1 MRETLERE
9 DEQDAGDEIEKRDLV
24 RRQQLGGGLHYF
36 FGSFFLNISSMR
48 SVTRKPPKVL
58 MATSTTAAAPRM
70 EPRPLVV
77 APAARMAPTMITE
90 LIALVTLMSG
100 VCSAGV
106 TFHTTW

>member
-48 SVTRKPPKVL
+48 SVTRNPPKVL
-58 MATSTTAAAPRM
+58 MATRTTAAAPSV
-70 EPRPLVV
+70 EPSPPP

-90 LIALVTLMSG
+90 LMALVTLMSG

-106 TFHTTW
+106 TFQTT